1 MKLFKKRRFK
11 SKINIKFRRKMYK
24 KSRKMRWYDKKYDIR
39 KNFKFEVPKKVTTKK
54 RKIFKN
60 SRIKKSKNFIL
71 IKK

>member
-1 MKLFKKRRFK
+1 
-11 SKINIKFRRKMYK
+11 MYK

-39 KNFKFEVPKKVTTKK
+39 KNFKIEVPKKVTTKK

>member
-39 KNFKFEVPKKVTTKK
+39 KNFKIEVPKKVTTKK